1 MTTHLPGISEYQKP
15 GLRSLKG
22 TYRRVA
28 CKAITT
34 MGCPPCLLPRRY
46 SCSCGTWATRTASGR
61 YQTSL
66 TVSSSSAHRAI
77 LQVLTII
84 STLGW
89 AFVSWPKGC
98 EKRVSATSFQ
108 RTCGLERV
116 IGAIDGCHIRIQ
128 CPRVRGVD
136 YMNRK
141 SFYSVLPLGDCGC

>member
-28 CKAITT
+28 CKVTTT
-34 MGCPPCLLPRRY
+34 MGCPPLPIAKKVLMFLWYMGNQNCFREI
-46 SCSCGTWATRTASGR
+46 SDKFN
-61 YQTSL
+61 
-66 TVSSSSAHRAI
+66 VSSSSAHRAI
-77 LQVLTII
+77 LQVLTIM